1 MAFGWKTQY
10 EKRIPTEGLNNWEIF
25 SIVQQVCKELEW
37 EYLVVNENQFTATT
51 PTHWTLSEE
60 IIKISLDKDEVVFR
74 SRSESLELYEAGRNQ
89 KNIEEF
95 LLPKFRKIRDGLK
108 PEQLSYA
115 ANSLRDETLKQLKS
129 GNRVTGE
136 KISFGWND
144 HGMTFFLIAVNL
156 LVFIAMG
163 LRGINV
169 YDPTV
174 EDILRM
180 GGNVKFNVT
189 GGQWWRLATNIF
201 VHIGLMPLIVNL
213 VGLYFIGLMVESILG
228 KLKFLIAYLTTGVL
242 SSLISIIWVAE
253 GVSAGATG
261 AIFGIYGVLLAFV
274 TTPYVN
280 KKFSPFW
287 IFGTVA
293 YAVFN
298 IVIGF
303 RGGND
308 NAAMM
313 GGFVA
318 GLVTGY
324 LFYFFH
330 FKRNLARAGGT
341 RISIEVLLLTT
352 LIVYFYLRMNGR
364 NDSLRFER
372 EVMKLNQ
379 IEVMAMAQMQHLQ
392 SASDN
397 NDAARVLR
405 DSALPQWKHFQQEIS
420 KTSAYS
426 LNSEYKRKRKL
437 LNEYA
442 GLRVHQT
449 ELIYKSINENSDKYK
464 GEIDEVSDK
473 IEKIID
479 QLGEGD

>member
-10 EKRIPTEGLNNWEIF
+10 EKRIPSEGLNNWEIL
-25 SIVQQVCKELEW
+25 SIIQQACRELEW
-37 EYLVVNENQFTATT
+37 EYLVVDENKFTATT

-60 IIKISLDKDEVVFR
+60 IIKIAIENEEIIFR

-89 KNIEEF
+89 KNIEEH
-95 LLPKFRKIRDGLK
+95 LLPKYRKIK
-108 PEQLSYA
+108 EQWKSDQLQHA
-115 ANSLRDETLKQLKS
+115 ANALRDETLKQLKS

-136 KISFGWND
+136 KISFGWKD
-144 HGMTFFLIAVNL
+144 HGMTFFLIAVHVA
-156 LVFIAMG
+156 VFLAMMLQG
-163 LRGINV
+163 VDVLNPSVR
-169 YDPTV
+169 
-174 EDILRM
+174 DIVRW
-180 GGNVKFNVT
+180 GGNVKSNVT
-189 GGQWWRLATNIF
+189 GGDWWRLISNVF
-201 VHIGLMPLIVNL
+201 VHIGILPLLVNL
-213 VGLYFIGLMVESILG
+213 VGLYFIGLMVEAILG
-228 KLKFLIAYLTTGVL
+228 KLKLLISYLTTGVL
-242 SSLISIIWVAE
+242 SSLVSIVLVPE
-253 GVSAGATG
+253 GVSSGAVG
-261 AIFGIYGVLLAFV
+261 AIFGQYGVLLAFI

-280 KKFSPFW
+280 KKFSPW
-287 IFGTVA
+287 WAFGAVA

-298 IVIGF
+298 IVVGF

-313 GGFVA
+313 GGFFA
-318 GLVTGY
+318 GLATGY

-352 LIVYFYLRMNGR
+352 LIVYFYLRVHGR

-379 IEVMAMAQMQHLQ
+379 IEVKAMAQMQHLQ
-392 SASDN
+392 SAQSN
-397 NDAARVLR
+397 NDAVHVLR
-405 DSALPQWKHFQQEIS
+405 DSALPQWRHFQDEIM
-420 KTSAYS
+420 KTDSYNLS
-426 LNSEYKRKRKL
+426 REYRRKRKL

-449 ELIYKSINENSDKYK
+449 ELIYKSINEGTDKYN
-464 GEIDEVSDK
+464 GEIDEVSDR

-479 QLGEGD
+479 QLGE